1 MVYKENK
8 WKSTQESSYSPVIE
22 HTSTTY
28 VLVIPFEMVS
38 GTEHLWQSSKS
49 VVVVKFMHQDAD
61 KNAIRRCPSVIS
73 LQLKLAIQVGNWPQ
87 LTANLNGVRLA
98 ITRNQFVIIRW
109 INCRKQ
115 TFTLNRKHSND
126 LHSSSARTLEQKP
139 QLSAISPSRSALVWR
154 QDALHRSTC
163 AITNVNKSDCPEVG
177 GAARSASEQGA
188 VCCNYLVHF
197 PSCFYS
203 ALIRKYLGC
212 TTRTW

>member
-1 MVYKENK
+1 
-8 WKSTQESSYSPVIE
+8 
-22 HTSTTY
+22 
-28 VLVIPFEMVS
+28 MVS

-49 VVVVKFMHQDAD
+49 VVVIKFVHRDAD
-61 KNAIRRCPSVIS
+61 KNAIRLCQSVIS

-98 ITRNQFVIIRW
+98 ITCNQFVIIRW

-115 TFTLNRKHSND
+115 TLTLNRKHSND
-126 LHSSSARTLEQKP
+126 LHSVQPEPWNRNSVT

-154 QDALHRSTC
+154 QDAGQPV

-177 GAARSASEQGA
+177 GAARSASEKGA

-197 PSCFYS
+197 PSYFYS

-212 TTRTW
+212 TTWNVVALMKTNSLVT

>member
-1 MVYKENK
+1 
-8 WKSTQESSYSPVIE
+8 
-22 HTSTTY
+22 
-28 VLVIPFEMVS
+28 MVS

-49 VVVVKFMHQDAD
+49 VVVIKSVHRDAD
-61 KNAIRRCPSVIS
+61 KNAIRLCQSVIS

-98 ITRNQFVIIRW
+98 ITCNQFVIIRW

-115 TFTLNRKHSND
+115 TFSLNRKHSNN
-126 LHSSSARTLEQKP
+126 LHSVQPEPWNRNSVT
-139 QLSAISPSRSALVWR
+139 QLSAISPSRGALVWR

-188 VCCNYLVHF
+188 VSCNYLVHF
-197 PSCFYS
+197 PSYFYS

-212 TTRTW
+212 TTWNVVALMKTNSLVT